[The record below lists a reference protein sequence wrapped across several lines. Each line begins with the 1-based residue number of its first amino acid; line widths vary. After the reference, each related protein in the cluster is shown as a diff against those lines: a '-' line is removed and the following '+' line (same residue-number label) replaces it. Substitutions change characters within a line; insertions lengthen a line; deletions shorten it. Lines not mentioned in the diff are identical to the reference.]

1 MKLHKNKLFQSLV
14 FAAAVFAS
22 PLASALQME
31 PLSLVL
37 KPRGAGANQVFSV
50 INESNKPI
58 AVQFT
63 MTTRQQKG
71 AKEVRLPADDQFMIY
86 PPQTIIP
93 AKTAQKVRVQWLGD
107 TNLQQEQAF
116 RLIAEQVHVSL
127 DKEPTGVTML
137 MKLVG
142 ALYVQPSK
150 TQSNVRVSAV
160 KPHGDKLSVT
170 VANSGTRHQLL
181 NQAILNLKHGN
192 QVITL
197 KGDQLLGME
206 GKNVLAK
213 STQQFVIKKPAQFQ
227 NAAWVASL
235 SVAKK

>member
-1 MKLHKNKLFQSLV
+1 MKLRQNPLFKSLI
-14 FAAAVFAS
+14 FAAAVLVS

-37 KPRGAGANQVFSV
+37 KPAGAGANQIFSV
-50 INESNKPI
+50 INESDKPI
-58 AVQFT
+58 AVQFN

-71 AKEVRLPADDQFMIY
+71 AEEVRLPADDKFMIY

-107 TNLQQEQAF
+107 SRLQDEQAY

-150 TQSNVRVSAV
+150 TQSNVSVSAV
-160 KPHGDKLSVT
+160 QPQGDKLSVT
-170 VANSGTRHQLL
+170 IANSGTRHQLL
-181 NQAILNLKHGN
+181 NKAILSLKHGN

-213 STQQFVIKKPAQFQ
+213 STQRFLIKKPAQFQ
-227 NAAWVASL
+227 NAAWIASL
-235 SVAKK
+235 SVPK

>member
-1 MKLHKNKLFQSLV
+1 MKLRQNTLFKSLV
-14 FAAAVFAS
+14 FAAAVLVT

-37 KPRGAGANQVFSV
+37 KPAGAGANQIFSV
-50 INESNKPI
+50 INESDKPI
-58 AVQFT
+58 AVQFN

-71 AKEVRLPADDQFMIY
+71 SEEVRLPADDKFMIY

-107 TNLQQEQAF
+107 SRLQDEQAY

-150 TQSNVRVSAV
+150 TQSNVSVSTV
-160 KPHGDKLSVT
+160 KPQGDKLSVT
-170 VANSGTRHQLL
+170 IANSGTRHQLL
-181 NQAILNLKHGN
+181 NKAILNLKHGN

-213 STQQFVIKKPAQFQ
+213 STQQFLIKKPAQFQ

-235 SVAKK
+235 SVPK

>member
-1 MKLHKNKLFQSLV
+1 MKLKKSTLLLPLV
-14 FAAAVFAS
+14 FAASMFAS
-22 PLASALQME
+22 PFANALQME

-37 KPRGAGANQVFSV
+37 KPAGAGANQIFSV
-50 INESNKPI
+50 INESAKPI
-58 AVQFT
+58 AVQFS
-63 MTTRQQKG
+63 MTTRQQQG
-71 AKEVRLPADDQFMIY
+71 DKEIRLPADDKFMIY

-93 AKTAQKVRVQWLGD
+93 PKTAQKVRVQWLGD
-107 TNLQQEQAF
+107 SNVQQEQAF

-160 KPHGDKLSVT
+160 RPQGNKLSVT
-170 VANSGTRHQLL
+170 VTNTGTRHQILDK
-181 NQAILNLKHGN
+181 AILNLQHGN
-192 QVITL
+192 QVISL
-197 KGDQLLGME
+197 KGNQLLGME

-213 STQQFVIKKPAQFQ
+213 STQQFLINKPAQVQ

-235 SVAKK
+235 NVQK

>member
-1 MKLHKNKLFQSLV
+1 
-14 FAAAVFAS
+14 
-22 PLASALQME
+22 
-31 PLSLVL
+31 
-37 KPRGAGANQVFSV
+37 
-50 INESNKPI
+50 
-58 AVQFT
+58 

-71 AKEVRLPADDQFMIY
+71 DKEVRLPADDKFMIY

-107 TNLQQEQAF
+107 SKIQNEQAY

-142 ALYVQPSK
+142 ALYVQPTK
-150 TQSNVRVSAV
+150 TQSNVSISAV
-160 KPHGDKLSVT
+160 KPQGDKLSVT
-170 VANSGTRHQLL
+170 VSNSGTRHQLL
-181 NQAILNLKHGN
+181 NKAILNLKHGN

-213 STQQFVIKKPAQFQ
+213 STQQFMIKKPAQFQ

-235 SVAKK
+235 NVPK

>member
-1 MKLHKNKLFQSLV
+1 MKLKKSTLLLPLV
-14 FAAAVFAS
+14 FAVSMFAS
-22 PLASALQME
+22 PFANALQME

-37 KPRGAGANQVFSV
+37 KPAGGGANQIFSV
-50 INESNKPI
+50 INESSKPI
-58 AVQFT
+58 AVQFS
-63 MTTRQQKG
+63 MTTRQQRG
-71 AKEVRLPADDQFMIY
+71 AEEIRVPADEQFMIY

-93 AKTAQKVRVQWLGD
+93 PKTAQKVRVQWLGD

-116 RLIAEQVHVSL
+116 RLIAEQVHVAL

-150 TQSNVRVSAV
+150 TQSNVRVDAIRPV
-160 KPHGDKLSVT
+160 GNKLSVT
-170 VANSGTRHQLL
+170 VANTGTRHQILDK
-181 NQAILNLKHGN
+181 AILSLKNGN
-192 QVITL
+192 QVISL
-197 KGDQLLGME
+197 KGNQLLGME

-213 STQQFVIKKPAQFQ
+213 STQQFLINKPAQFQ

-235 SVAKK
+235 SVTK

>member
-1 MKLHKNKLFQSLV
+1 MKLRQNPFFKSLV
-14 FAAAVFAS
+14 FAAAVLIS

-37 KPRGAGANQVFSV
+37 KPAGAGANQIFSV
-50 INESNKPI
+50 INESDKPI
-58 AVQFT
+58 AVQFN

-71 AKEVRLPADDQFMIY
+71 SEEVRLPADDKFMIY

-107 TNLQQEQAF
+107 SRIQDEQAY

-127 DKEPTGVTML
+127 GKEPTGVTML

-150 TQSNVRVSAV
+150 TKSNVAVSAV
-160 KPHGDKLSVT
+160 QPQGDKLSVT
-170 VANSGTRHQLL
+170 IANSGTRHQLL
-181 NQAILNLKHGN
+181 NKAILNLKHGN

-213 STQQFVIKKPAQFQ
+213 STQQFLIKKPAQFQ

-235 SVAKK
+235 SVPK